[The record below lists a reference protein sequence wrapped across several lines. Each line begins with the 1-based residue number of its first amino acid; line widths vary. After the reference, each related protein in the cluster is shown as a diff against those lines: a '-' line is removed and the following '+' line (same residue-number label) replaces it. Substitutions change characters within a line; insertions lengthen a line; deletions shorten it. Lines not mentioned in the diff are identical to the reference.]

1 MTEPIQAEQ
10 KSSISHPSASKP
22 VSLAPLKFE
31 EAVTAL
37 SRVVPQHRLRPH
49 DARKE
54 CPAPMGRVHKGKSR
68 D

>member
-1 MTEPIQAEQ
+1 MSESAEAGQ
-10 KSSISHPSASKP
+10 KSRTSHPPASKP

-37 SRVVPQHRLRPH
+37 SRVVPQHRQLPH

-54 CPAPMGRVHKGKSR
+54 RPASKGRVHKRKIG
-68 D
+68 